1 MMRERLYGGETLW
14 LGFLPHGACLSFT
27 VNCDVQSL
35 REGAADFTKLAEED
49 VPAVAARIGRPK
61 QARLKVCICCGFAVK
76 TTDEGVRRDSRG
88 CSCHFCI

>member
-1 MMRERLYGGETLW
+1 MGEKSYG
-14 LGFLPHGACLSFT
+14 LGFLPHRACLSST

-49 VPAVAARIGRPK
+49 VSAVAARIGRPK
-61 QARLKVCICCGFAVK
+61 QARLKMCICCGFAVK
-76 TTDEGVRRDSRG
+76 ITDEGVRRDSRG